1 MPIKV
6 LVIAIYRSAVT
17 VRPEAEIFIGLKKQ
31 FGYDVTVMTYGD
43 GEYVPKFIE
52 AGIRVIDFFPEK
64 KFSLAQIMRIR
75 QELKEGGYQIIHLF
89 NNKAMVNGIF
99 ASFFLPVKVVIYRGY
114 TGNIHWW
121 DPFMYIKYLSPRVD
135 KIVCLVEAIRQLM
148 RRNLFFNKDKA
159 ITINKGHDINW
170 YKDVTPIDLKE
181 LGVPEDAFVIVCVAN
196 VRPMKGMKYLL
207 GATHYLPATSKIHIL
222 LLGNGMDQP
231 KFKRI
236 IDASPIK
243 NQIINLGFRKD
254 ALRVVKA
261 AHVFALASIYGEA
274 ITKSVIEAMSLGVAP
289 LITDIEGNVGL
300 AIDGVSG
307 LVVPAHSAK
316 ALADGMIKLSNDR
329 ELTKR
334 LGAAAREHI
343 DKNLNTKDTVKAFDA
358 MYRDLASTK

>member
-1 MPIKV
+1 MSIKI
-6 LVIAIYRSAVT
+6 LVISNYRSTVS
-17 VRPEAEIFIGLKKQ
+17 VRPEAEIFIELKKQ

-43 GEYVPKFIE
+43 GEYVPRFIE

-64 KFSLAQIMRIR
+64 KFSVAQVLRIR
-75 QELKEGGYQIIHLF
+75 KELTEGQYQIIHLF
-89 NNKAMVNGIF
+89 NNKAMINGIF
-99 ASFFLPVKVVIYRGY
+99 ASMGLPVKVAIYRGY

-135 KIVCLVEAIRQLM
+135 KVVCLVEAIRLLM
-148 RRNLFFNKDKA
+148 RKNLLFNKDKA

-170 YKDVTPIDLKE
+170 YADVTPIDWKE
-181 LGVPEDAFVIVCVAN
+181 LGVPDHAFKIVCVAN

-207 GATHYLPATSKIHIL
+207 GATHYLPPNSNIYIL
-222 LLGNGMDQP
+222 LLGNGMDAP
-231 KFKRI
+231 KFKKI
-236 IDASPIK
+236 INGSPIK

-261 AHVFALASIYGEA
+261 ADVFALASIYGEA
-274 ITKSVIEAMSLGVAP
+274 ITKSVIEAMSVGVAP

-307 LVVPAHSAK
+307 VVVPARNAK
-316 ALADGMIKLSNDR
+316 AMADAMLRMSKDRDFTKKLG
-329 ELTKR
+329 L
-334 LGAAAREHI
+334 AAREHI

-358 MYRDLASTK
+358 MYRDLASTN